1 MSEQSLVCDRCG
13 NEEVTHHITTDILDL
28 YVGPNC
34 ARKAEDMNI
43 PLIKI
48 EELKERKQYHED

>member
-1 MSEQSLVCDRCG
+1 MSEQWLVCDRCH
-13 NEEVTHHITTDILDL
+13 NEDVTHHITTDVMDC

-34 ARKAEDMNI
+34 VRKAEEMNI

-48 EELKERKQYHED
+48 ERLKDWPRPSD